1 MPWIYWSVWKKYWSV
16 PSMQTFLWL
25 APTLRRNKFSPPFF
39 KILGEQIWKPET
51 RRCWKHLEVT
61 LFIGRCR
68 RSFHAWR
75 CFSQGP
81 MTNNDLL
88 YNQGI
93 KISIVSSAVINVYY
107 NSCWK
112 ASTTDD
118 RTDWVITKFIF
129 WHDYQIALAELSKYV
144 WHICQFTK

>member
-1 MPWIYWSVWKKYWSV
+1 MVSFFDAD
-16 PSMQTFLWL
+16 FLWL
-25 APTLRRNKFSPPFF
+25 APTLRRNKFSPPFL

-51 RRCWKHLEVT
+51 RGCWKNKWKWHCLLEDVKGPS
-61 LFIGRCR
+61 LLEDV
-68 RSFHAWR
+68 FHKDQWPIMI
-75 CFSQGP
+75 CC
-81 MTNNDLL
+81 N
-88 YNQGI
+88 NQGI
-93 KISIVSSAVINVYY
+93 KMSVVSSAVINVYY

-112 ASTTDD
+112 SSTTDD